1 METTELE
8 MNLGHIFVDEK
19 LLERALTT
27 NGWANEHNKNI
38 PGSNHIQSQEAFC
51 TLGDAVLK
59 LILVDKLITKGT
71 EDSGIIT
78 EKKKDAENRKTL
90 SKISRKFNVD
100 KFMKMGTGEK
110 EHDKIYDNDDNLAET
125 LEALIGAIYLDVGF
139 DATKKVIMKWPEF
152 ELLRP
157 TKRTENKEV
166 LVFQ

>member
-19 LLERALTT
+19 LLERALIT
-27 NGWANEHNKNI
+27 NMWVNEHNKDI
-38 PGSNHIQSQEAFC
+38 PDSERIQSQEAFS

-59 LILVDKLITKGT
+59 LILVDKLIAKGI

-78 EKKKDAENRKTL
+78 EEKKDAENNKTL
-90 SKISRKFNVD
+90 SRISRKFIVG
-100 KFMKMGTGEK
+100 KFMKMGIGEK
-110 EHDKIYDNDDNLAET
+110 KQKIYDNDKNLADT

-139 DATKKVIMKWPEF
+139 YAAKKVIMKWPEF

-157 TKRTENKEV
+157 TKRTENKKV
-166 LVFQ
+166 

>member
-8 MNLGHIFVDEK
+8 MNLGHIFVDK
-19 LLERALTT
+19 KFLERALTT

-38 PGSNHIQSQEAFC
+38 PSIQSQEAFC

-59 LILVDKLITKGT
+59 LILVDKLINKGI
-71 EDSGIIT
+71 EDSGVIT
-78 EKKKDAENRKTL
+78 EEKKDAENRKTL
-90 SKISRKFNVD
+90 SGISRKFNVG

-139 DATKKVIMKWPEF
+139 DAAKKVIMKWPKF

-157 TKRTENKEV
+157 TKRTEDKEV
-166 LVFQ
+166 